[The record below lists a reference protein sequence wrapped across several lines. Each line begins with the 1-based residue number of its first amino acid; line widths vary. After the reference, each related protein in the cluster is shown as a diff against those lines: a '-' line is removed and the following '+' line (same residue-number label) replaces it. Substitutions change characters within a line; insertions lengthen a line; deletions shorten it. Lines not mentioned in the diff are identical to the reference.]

1 MMPVEV
7 KVKDLMDLSNST
19 YNAGVRDG
27 VRLAGDVL
35 KGCAASIT
43 TQENSQIIG
52 FSKMIAKVLHEMAD
66 EIHAKMEEKDRE
78 P

>member
-1 MMPVEV
+1 MRPVEV
-7 KVKDLMDLSNST
+7 KVKDIMSACEAT

-27 VRLAGDVL
+27 VRLAGDIL

-43 TQENSQIIG
+43 AQENAQIIG
-52 FSKMIAKVLHEMAD
+52 FSKMIAKALHEMAD
-66 EIHAKMEEKDRE
+66 EIHAKLEEKDRE